1 MAKNVFPQTLR
12 TWISDELGKGE
23 RGRATVNNHVM
34 SVYLWPLQVYFLGT
48 SYRSIGEPSD
58 IVQGFF
64 ADRLARPQFFDQWQ
78 ESGLALRR
86 WLMNA
91 FCFYLK
97 EITPGGR
104 KLTDVDRHDV
114 ADDAAEGRF
123 LGAFVGEIVR
133 TALREAHDACERQG
147 LQDHWA
153 IFIAHHYQDR
163 SYEDVE
169 KEFGVTAARAAV
181 MARTA
186 ARKFRDAVREVL
198 IRDGVGE
205 EAVDEEIRELLEGA
219 GS

>member
-1 MAKNVFPQTLR
+1 MAKNVFPQTMR
-12 TWISDELGKGE
+12 TWIAGELGKGE
-23 RGRATVNNHVM
+23 PGRAAVNNHVM

-48 SYRSIGEPSD
+48 SYRSFGEPED

-64 ADRLARPQFFDQWQ
+64 ADRLARPTFFDQWQ
-78 ESGLALRR
+78 ESGLPLRR

-97 EITPGGR
+97 EITPSGR
-104 KLTDVDRHDV
+104 KSTDVDRHDV
-114 ADDAAEGRF
+114 AHDPAESKY

-133 TALREAHDACERQG
+133 TALREAHEACELQG
-147 LQDHWA
+147 LHDHWA

-163 SYEDVE
+163 PYESLE
-169 KEFGVTAARAAV
+169 KEFGVTSARAAV

-186 ARKFRDAVREVL
+186 ARKFRDAVRDVL

-205 EAVDEEIRELLEGA
+205 ESVDEEIRDLLEGA
-219 GS
+219 GT